1 MQLDCRPAPDRV
13 CVSAMSG
20 QVKVTPMHALGVL
33 RNAPF
38 RRYVIGSLIS
48 DTGSWM
54 QVMAQGW
61 VMATLTNKAIWL
73 GMANLAAGLPMLLL
87 TMVGGAAADRFD
99 KRKILLITQ
108 FAQIG
113 IACGIGFLVL
123 KGQIEIWQILAF
135 AVALGISN
143 SFEMPTQSALVPEL
157 VGREQIQ
164 NGISIDR
171 SVFHGSRVLGPTM
184 GGYLINWLGKASAF
198 FANAL
203 SFVALIIAILSL
215 PPRPK
220 GTAEEEEKRSSGI
233 KDGFRFVFNDAPS
246 LAMVTLIAMQSLCI
260 FPIITVMMPL
270 YVRLVLHRG
279 ADSLGSLMGVSAI
292 GSFVG
297 SLFLIGLSRD
307 KRVPLMMIN
316 AVAISM
322 VIIGISYGPS
332 FYVVMALLVV
342 NSLAL
347 AMNFALC
354 STIVQERAPDY
365 LRGRVSGVFML
376 SFVGIMPIAGLGVTS
391 LSDFIGMRG
400 ALSIAAIIYGV
411 ITLLVLVRVRKQC
424 AGPGV
429 CETKIGSP
437 AAPSAAAV

>member
-1 MQLDCRPAPDRV
+1 M
-13 CVSAMSG
+13 SAE
-20 QVKVTPMHALGVL
+20 VKITPMHALGVL

-38 RRYVIGSLIS
+38 RRYVIGSFIS

-108 FAQIG
+108 VVQIG
-113 IACGIGFLVL
+113 TACAIGYLVL

-135 AVALGISN
+135 AVVLGISN

-171 SVFHGSRVLGPTM
+171 SVFHGSRVLGPTI
-184 GGYLINWLGKASAF
+184 GGYLINWFGKASAF
-198 FANAL
+198 FVNAL
-203 SFVALIIAILSL
+203 SFIALIIAILSL
-215 PPRPK
+215 PPRAK
-220 GTAEEEEKRSSGI
+220 GTVEEEEKRASGI
-233 KDGFRFVFNDAPS
+233 KDGFRFVAKDPPS
-246 LAMVTLIAMQSLCI
+246 LAMVMLIATQSLCI

-279 ADSLGSLMGVSAI
+279 ADALGSLMGASAI
-292 GSFVG
+292 GSLVG
-297 SLFLIGLSRD
+297 SIFLIGLPRN

-316 AVAISM
+316 TVAISM
-322 VIIGISYGPS
+322 VISGLAFGPS

-342 NSLAL
+342 NSLGL

-376 SFVGIMPIAGLGVTS
+376 SFVGMMPIAGLGVTS
-391 LSDFIGMRG
+391 LSDFIGTPN
-400 ALSIAAIIYGV
+400 ALVIAAVIYGAV
-411 ITLLVLVRVRKQC
+411 SLLILARVRKQC
-424 AGPGV
+424 DEPGV
-429 CETKIGSP
+429 CETNIGTP
-437 AAPSAAAV
+437 GAPSAAATV

>member
-1 MQLDCRPAPDRV
+1 M
-13 CVSAMSG
+13 SAE
-20 QVKVTPMHALGVL
+20 VKITPVRALRVL

-108 FAQIG
+108 FVQIG

-135 AVALGISN
+135 AVMLGISN

-157 VGREQIQ
+157 VGRSEIQ

-171 SVFHGSRVLGPTM
+171 SVFHGSRVLGPTI
-184 GGYLINWLGKASAF
+184 GGYLINWLGKAAAF

-203 SFVALIIAILSL
+203 SFVALIIAIWSL

-279 ADSLGSLMGVSAI
+279 ADGLGTLMGASAI
-292 GSFVG
+292 GSLVG
-297 SLFLIGLSRD
+297 SIFLIGLPRD
-307 KRVPLMMIN
+307 KRVPLMMVN
-316 AVAISM
+316 AVAISF
-322 VIIGISYGPS
+322 VIIGLSFGPS
-332 FYVVMALLVV
+332 FYVVMALLIV
-342 NSLAL
+342 NSLGL
-347 AMNFALC
+347 ATNFGLC

-376 SFVGIMPIAGLGVTS
+376 SFVGMMPIAGLGVTS
-391 LSDFIGMRG
+391 LSDFIGMPT
-400 ALSIAAIIYGV
+400 ALVIASISYGT
-411 ITLLVLVRVRKQC
+411 ITLLVLARVRKQC
-424 AGPGV
+424 AEPGV
-429 CETKIGSP
+429 CETQIGTP
-437 AAPSAAAV
+437 AAPSAAATV

>member
-1 MQLDCRPAPDRV
+1 M
-13 CVSAMSG
+13 SAE
-20 QVKVTPMHALGVL
+20 VKITPMHALGVL

-38 RRYVIGSLIS
+38 RRYIIGSLIS

-54 QVMAQGW
+54 QVAAQGW

-87 TMVGGAAADRFD
+87 TMAGGAAADRFD

-108 FAQIG
+108 FVQIG

-123 KGQIEIWQILAF
+123 KGQIEIWEILAF
-135 AVALGISN
+135 AVVLGISN
-143 SFEMPTQSALVPEL
+143 SFEMPTQTALVPEL
-157 VGREQIQ
+157 VGRAEIQ
-164 NGISIDR
+164 NGILIDR
-171 SVFHGSRVLGPTM
+171 SVFHGSRVLGPTI

-220 GTAEEEEKRSSGI
+220 GTAEEEEKRTSGT
-233 KDGFRFVFNDAPS
+233 KDGFRFVAKDTPS
-246 LAMVTLIAMQSLCI
+246 LAMVTLIATQSLCI

-279 ADSLGSLMGVSAI
+279 ADGLGSLMGSSAI

-297 SLFLIGLSRD
+297 SIFLIGLRRD

-316 AVAISM
+316 AVAVTCV
-322 VIIGISYGPS
+322 VIGLSFAPS
-332 FYVVMALLVV
+332 FFVAMALLIV

-376 SFVGIMPIAGLGVTS
+376 SFVGIMPFAGLGVTE
-391 LSDFIGMRG
+391 LSDVIGMPT
-400 ALSIAAIIYGV
+400 ALVIASISYGV
-411 ITLLVLVRVRKQC
+411 ITLLILARVRKQC
-424 AGPGV
+424 AEPGV
-429 CETKIGSP
+429 CETKIGTP
-437 AAPSAAAV
+437 AAPSAAA